1 MLRRITIPLL
11 LCLMGVSAVNGGVIA
26 RVDTDAPGPV
36 HNGSSWATAYT
47 SIGQALTASGSGA
60 QVWIAAG
67 VYRESV
73 TMTSYSKLY
82 GGFLGYE
89 TSIAQRLVGA
99 FPSVID
105 PGGDGRGIDIPNGY
119 YTTIDGITI
128 RNGKADDGAGIRC
141 QINATT
147 TIINCRIENC
157 RATNRGGGIYTA
169 PYTYGTFSGCAMIR
183 NKALNGGGA
192 YIEYHSYPVLRNCL
206 ITHNKAT
213 TSGGGVYGPYHAG
226 PEMENCTIAY
236 NSAEVSGGGAYDYY
250 GSPMILNYCVIAF
263 NSAPVGGGLFG
274 GGSTSALTY
283 SYCDLYG
290 NAGGDLGG
298 AIKPAL
304 PAYGNFSADP
314 LFLMPD
320 RDELRLRLDS
330 PCAGV
335 GAYPLDS
342 PYNLD
347 RIGIAK
353 LLPDATQVR
362 INRLVVTCVDGDTV
376 YLQSPDRSTAIAVQG
391 LSGYNAGDLLASVTG
406 TLSASPSG
414 AKVLSATASVL
425 HAAGVYTP
433 EPLGSMIPALNTMTG
448 LRTKT
453 WGRVTDILPGGF
465 RLSDGGTGVPVR
477 WPGVVQLDDL
487 VSVTGVY
494 TIDSD
499 ILATAVSPQD

>member
-1 MLRRITIPLL
+1 MLRRITISLL
-11 LCLMGVSAVNGGVIA
+11 LCLIGISAAHGATVV
-26 RVDTDAPGPV
+26 RVDSDAPGPV

-47 SIGQALTASGSGA
+47 SIGQALTAVGSGA
-60 QVWIAAG
+60 EVWIAAG
-67 VYRESV
+67 IYRESV
-73 TMTSYSKLY
+73 TMTQYSKLC

-99 FPSVID
+99 FPTVID
-105 PGGDGRGIDIPNGY
+105 PSGAGRGIDIPNGVRS
-119 YTTIDGITI
+119 TIDGITI
-128 RNGKADDGAGIRC
+128 RNGRADDGAGIRC
-141 QINATT
+141 QGDSTT
-147 TIINCRIENC
+147 SIINCRIENC
-157 RATNRGGGIYTA
+157 KATNRGGGIYTA
-169 PYTYGTFSGCAMIR
+169 RYTYGTFAGCDMVR

-192 YIEYHSYPVLRNCL
+192 YIENHSYPVLRNCL
-206 ITHNKAT
+206 IIRNKAT
-213 TSGGGVYGPYHAG
+213 ASGGGVYGPYHAG
-226 PEMENCTIAY
+226 PDFENCTIAY
-236 NSAEVSGGGAYDYY
+236 NSADVSGGGAFDAY
-250 GSPMILNYCVIAF
+250 GSPMILNYCIVTF

-274 GGSTSALTY
+274 GDTSSALTY
-283 SYCDLYG
+283 SHCDLYG

-304 PAYGNFSADP
+304 PGYGNFSADP

-320 RDELRLRLDS
+320 RDEFRLRLDS
-330 PCAGV
+330 PCAGIGV
-335 GAYPLDS
+335 YPLDS

-353 LLPDATQVR
+353 LLPDGAQAK
-362 INRLVVTCVDGDTV
+362 INRLVVSYVDGGTV

-391 LSGYNAGDLLASVTG
+391 LSGYNAGDLLASVVG
-406 TLSASPSG
+406 TLGTNPAGAKILSASGSI
-414 AKVLSATASVL
+414 L
-425 HAAGVYTP
+425 HATGVYTP
-433 EPLGSMIPALNTMTG
+433 DPLGSTIRALSGMIG

-453 WGRVTDILPGGF
+453 WGRVTEVLPGGF

-499 ILATAVSPQD
+499 LLATEVLAQN